1 MAALLQ
7 RVETFTEPEVAC
19 AVELLEL
26 SLGKGAADYTVRVAL
41 ESGIDGKLL
50 GYICFGPTPMTEGT
64 FDLYWIATAPEARGK
79 GVGSAL
85 IGAMEHELRQRGGRI
100 VRVETSAQEAYGPT
114 RGFYQAMRYEEEAR
128 FRDFYKPGDDLVI
141 LAKRL

>member
-1 MAALLQ
+1 M
-7 RVETFTEPEVAC
+7 ETFTPPEVAC

-26 SLGKGAADYTVRVAL
+26 SLGSGAADYAVRVAQAPAP
-41 ESGIDGKLL
+41 DGKLL
-50 GYICFGPTPMTEGT
+50 GYICFGPTPMTEST
-64 FDLYWIATAPEARGK
+64 YDLYWIASDPLSRGQ
-79 GVGSAL
+79 GVGAGL
-85 IGAMEHELRQRGGRI
+85 VGAMEKELRGRGGRI

-141 LAKRL
+141 LAKRLR